1 MTIHQQ
7 NALFHGPA
15 HQGGSLSYLNC
26 IRDLVGGD
34 QVVAGPDTDEARHLF
49 SAMLDGGVPELELG
63 GLLVALGVHPLDTA
77 ALLGFSD
84 ALSERVLK
92 LQLPG
97 GERRPVV
104 IPAYGGALRQPNLTT
119 LVALVLQR
127 LGIPVLIHGTLESH
141 GRIATAYVLREFGIL
156 PCTTLLQAQSALDR
170 DKLAFVPTGVMA
182 PGLAQ
187 LLALRGRIGIDGVC
201 LLMARLIDPFGGS
214 GRGALRLVSADSE
227 ADVELLRNLLLA
239 SGESALVMA
248 GTEGEPFVNPRRRP
262 RIEFVQD
269 GAAQLLF
276 GEEAMHDAAEA
287 PDATPAELEP
297 RATAALIRTYLDGT
311 AKLPLPIVNQL
322 ACCLYGSGYTNDFN
336 EAKAIIAV
344 EARSMAA
351 A

>member
-97 GERRPVV
+97 SERRPVV

-187 LLALRGRIGIDGVC
+187 LLALRGRIG
-201 LLMARLIDPFGGS
+201 
-214 GRGALRLVSADSE
+214 
-227 ADVELLRNLLLA
+227 
-239 SGESALVMA
+239 
-248 GTEGEPFVNPRRRP
+248 NPRRRP
-262 RIEFVQD
+262 RIELVLD

-276 GEEAMHDAAEA
+276 GEEAMHDASEA

-297 RATAALIRTYLDGT
+297 RATAAMIRTYLDGT

-322 ACCLYGSGYTNDFN
+322 ACCLYGSGYTSDFN

>member
-1 MTIHQQ
+1 MINHQHQ
-7 NALFHGPA
+7 APFHGPG
-15 HQGGSLSYLNC
+15 HQGGNLSYLNC
-26 IRDLVGGD
+26 IRELVGGED
-34 QVVAGPDTDEARHLF
+34 VLAGPGTDDARHLF

-92 LQLPG
+92 LKAPG
-97 GERRPVV
+97 DGRRPVV
-104 IPAYGGALRQPNLTT
+104 IPAYGGALRQPNLTA
-119 LVALVLQR
+119 LVALILQR

-156 PCTTLLQAQSALDR
+156 PCTTLMQAQAALDR

-187 LLALRGRIGIDGVC
+187 LLALRGRIGVDGVC
-201 LLMARLIDPFGGS
+201 LIMARLIDPFVDGG
-214 GRGALRLVSADSE
+214 GLRLVSTDTAADL
-227 ADVELLRNLLLA
+227 ELLRSLLLA
-239 SGESALVMA
+239 SGETALVMT
-248 GTEGEPFVNPRRRP
+248 GTEGEAFVNPRRRP
-262 RIEFVQD
+262 RIEYVHD

-276 GEEAMHDAAEA
+276 GEEAAHDAPDA

-297 RATAALIRTYLDGT
+297 RATAALIRSYLDGT
-311 AKLPLPIVNQL
+311 VKLPLPIVNQL
-322 ACCLYGSGYTNDFN
+322 ACCLYGSGYTADFN

-344 EARSMAA
+344 EARSMAPV
-351 A
+351 